1 MQVRPLGQVPAGWA
15 GLHASGVG
23 TRQVPL
29 ALSQTWA
36 PVQVPQVP
44 PQPSDPHARP
54 AHWGVQT
61 HWPDPL
67 QVWPPAQVPQVPPQP
82 SVPQERP
89 RQFGAH
95 AHWPAA
101 VQLCPPGHVPQDEAH
116 PDGSAPHTR
125 PVQQFDIGAR
135 QAPPEQTCPLG
146 QVPSG
151 LPGPHGV
158 ATQAPLAHSLP
169 AGHVPHEPTLQVL
182 GPQARPAQEQAVPLS
197 TTAWVTQAPAAHAC
211 PARQSPHD
219 P

>member
-1 MQVRPLGQVPAGWA
+1 MSEAAQHLASILHPGRNPLSELLERLQANGWII
-15 GLHASGVG
+15 
-23 TRQVPL
+23 
-29 ALSQTWA
+29 
-36 PVQVPQVP
+36 
-44 PQPSDPHARP
+44 
-54 AHWGVQT
+54 
-61 HWPDPL
+61 
-67 QVWPPAQVPQVPPQP
+67 
-82 SVPQERP
+82 
-89 RQFGAH
+89 
-95 AHWPAA
+95 
-101 VQLCPPGHVPQDEAH
+101 CPPGHVPQDEAH

-169 AGHVPHEPTLQVL
+169 TGHVPHEPTLQVL

-197 TTAWVTQAPAAHAC
+197 TTLWVTHAPAAHAC